1 MAARKRGMPVV
12 VATQMLESMIEQ
24 ARPTRAEVSDV
35 ANAIRHGATG
45 VMLSAETAAG
55 AHPVAALATMRRV
68 AEHAEAEWP
77 ADLASPIDASLLHT
91 RAVAHAG
98 VELARAS
105 GAARLLVAT
114 EGGNAARLVAAH
126 APEMPVTAVTASV
139 KVTRQVTLVPGV
151 DSVLVEEAE
160 RGSTTML
167 SALLALL
174 EDGRLS
180 AGDRVV
186 AISGSP
192 LAISG
197 PTSTARLYRID
208 DNGRVVGDE

>member
-1 MAARKRGMPVV
+1 
-12 VATQMLESMIEQ
+12 
-24 ARPTRAEVSDV
+24 
-35 ANAIRHGATG
+35 
-45 VMLSAETAAG
+45 
-55 AHPVAALATMRRV
+55 
-68 AEHAEAEWP
+68 
-77 ADLASPIDASLLHT
+77 
-91 RAVAHAG
+91 
-98 VELARAS
+98 
-105 GAARLLVAT
+105 
-114 EGGNAARLVAAH
+114 
-126 APEMPVTAVTASV
+126 
-139 KVTRQVTLVPGV
+139 
-151 DSVLVEEAE
+151 
-160 RGSTTML
+160 ML